1 MDSHSR
7 GRIVSCPLMV
17 LVILIFDTICDNS
30 RKQWLCTCLFALDDQ
45 QARLRV
51 QMARTSAGAQM
62 AAIIVAINWSA
73 SKQQQ
78 NCNRVTNE
86 RATGQTVC
94 QIARHA

>member
-1 MDSHSR
+1 MAF
-7 GRIVSCPLMV
+7 P
-17 LVILIFDTICDNS
+17 
-30 RKQWLCTCLFALDDQ
+30 RKQWLRTCLFALDDQ
-45 QARLRV
+45 QAPLRV

-86 RATGQTVC
+86 RATGTGQTVC